1 MLNNLGQISFKN
13 AVKITKNKGW
23 VVRVANFKSSFLN
36 SLFQAP
42 RETREGEGEGT
53 KTTGVGERKRGKE
66 EEPVIISLNTSCR
79 PLFPKCVNMSKCQT
93 FHCPGFDYSREF
105 SSPYIASMSRTPKGS
120 PGLRFQPSK
129 SCRFCQKNL
138 TCLGTKVP
146 RVYLFN
152 AVRNKELINATLSSE
167 ETLVLADVVP
177 SLGCIFASF

>member
-1 MLNNLGQISFKN
+1 M
-13 AVKITKNKGW
+13 ANKGIYLLMTIIIILL
-23 VVRVANFKSSFLN
+23 F

-66 EEPVIISLNTSCR
+66 EEPVIIFLNTSCR

-93 FHCPGFDYSREF
+93 FHCPGFDYSRKF
-105 SSPYIASMSRTPKGS
+105 SSSRGCPYMASMSWTPKGS

-129 SCRFCQKNL
+129 SCRFCPKNL

-152 AVRNKELINATLSSE
+152 AVRNKELINATLSSD
-167 ETLVLADVVP
+167 ETLVLADVVS

>member
-1 MLNNLGQISFKN
+1 M
-13 AVKITKNKGW
+13 
-23 VVRVANFKSSFLN
+23 
-36 SLFQAP
+36 
-42 RETREGEGEGT
+42 
-53 KTTGVGERKRGKE
+53 GERKRGKE
-66 EEPVIISLNTSCR
+66 EEPVIILLNTSCR

-105 SSPYIASMSRTPKGS
+105 SSSRGCPYIASMSRTPKGS

-152 AVRNKELINATLSSE
+152 AVRNKELINATLSSD
-167 ETLVLADVVP
+167 ETLVLADVVS
-177 SLGCIFASF
+177 SLGCIFASY